1 MGEKKSL
8 KIEKL
13 EINVEKVLIDRGEEK
28 ETEIVLGEREL
39 LKIILLPSVNHPLKN
54 LKVYLKGDG
63 SRAEVLGIIPGKGH
77 TYFDITVSVIHQG
90 VNTSAY
96 THVRGVLFDE
106 SKAQFRGLI
115 RIDKGANKT
124 SSLLENRMLILG
136 QGARADSIPSL
147 EIEADDVKASHAA
160 TIGRI
165 DEQQLFYLQSRGI
178 ERKTATRM
186 VVDGFFEPIISEIGN
201 ESVAALIRGDLWV
214 DILKVK
220 SKEAIV

>member
-1 MGEKKSL
+1 MGEKKGL
-8 KIEKL
+8 KTEKL
-13 EINVEKVLIDRGEEK
+13 EIRTDKVLVDRCEDEES
-28 ETEIVLGEREL
+28 EVVLKGDEL
-39 LKIILLPSVNHPLKN
+39 LKIILLPSIDYPRKN

-63 SRAEVLGIIPGKGH
+63 SRAEVLGIILGKGQ
-77 TYFDITVSVIHQG
+77 TYFDIAISVIHQG

-136 QGARADSIPSL
+136 EGARADSIPSL

-165 DEQQLFYLQSRGI
+165 DEQQIFYLQSRGI

-186 VVDGFFEPIISEIGN
+186 IVDGFFEPIISKIGD
-201 ESVAALIRGDLWV
+201 ESISALIRGGLWV
-214 DILKVK
+214 DILKGK
-220 SKEAIV
+220 K